1 MKGVEK
7 DMGMTEQELK
17 NFLIDGYASLQR
29 IKAAPDK
36 DKEVDYQLRI
46 LKAKLESL
54 GIVTTDLDID
64 E

>member
-1 MKGVEK
+1 
-7 DMGMTEQELK
+7 MGMTEQELK

>member
-1 MKGVEK
+1 
-7 DMGMTEQELK
+7 MGMTEQELK

-29 IKAAPDK
+29 IKVAPDK